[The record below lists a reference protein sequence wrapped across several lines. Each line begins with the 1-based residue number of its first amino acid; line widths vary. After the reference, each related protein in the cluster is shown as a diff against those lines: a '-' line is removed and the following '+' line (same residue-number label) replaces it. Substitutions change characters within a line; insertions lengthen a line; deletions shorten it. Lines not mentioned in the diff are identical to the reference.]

1 MDDIDFIVGTFG
13 KAFAS
18 YGAFVVCDEMFRDF
32 LVNTQRSLIFTTA
45 LPPVNV
51 AWTRLSLTGCRILLL
66 SYETDRSCRTTAS
79 DTGKPGIRDP
89 GRFSYRAFPVWE

>member
-1 MDDIDFIVGTFG
+1 MGWDVAKNKGALDDIDLSWVFRKG
-13 KAFAS
+13 FAS

-51 AWTRLSLTGCRILLL
+51 AWTRFYS
-66 SYETDRSCRTTAS
+66 
-79 DTGKPGIRDP
+79 
-89 GRFSYRAFPVWE
+89 

>member
-1 MDDIDFIVGTFG
+1 MRRTLSEFGERTGWDVAKNKGCIDDIDFIVGTFG

-45 LPPVNV
+45 LPPVKV
-51 AWTRLSLTGCRILLL
+51 AWTRFYS
-66 SYETDRSCRTTAS
+66 
-79 DTGKPGIRDP
+79 
-89 GRFSYRAFPVWE
+89 